1 MREVAA
7 VFGLGRFGWPRLL
20 AIGQMD
26 SRGRLSYIISL
37 ILRFHTVS
45 KSITIKNDLDKFLL
59 WDSRPRLS
67 RNPTQPKGFCTTMV
81 SSRSG
86 PTETIWMG
94 TPTRSS
100 TRFR

>member
-7 VFGLGRFGWPRLL
+7 VFSLGRFGWPRLL
-20 AIGQMD
+20 TGHTD

-37 ILRFHTVS
+37 ILRFHTAS
-45 KSITIKNDLDKFLL
+45 KSITLKNDLGKFLL

-67 RNPTQPKGFCTTMV
+67 RNPAHPKGFCTTMV

-94 TPTRSS
+94 TPTSSS